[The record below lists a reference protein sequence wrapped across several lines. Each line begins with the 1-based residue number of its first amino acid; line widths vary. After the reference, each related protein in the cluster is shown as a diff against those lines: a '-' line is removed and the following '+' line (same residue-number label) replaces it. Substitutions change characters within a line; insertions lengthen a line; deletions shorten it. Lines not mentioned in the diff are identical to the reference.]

1 MDFFTHQEQAQ
12 SRTYALFVWFAVA
25 VVAVVFAVY
34 AAVTVGLFAGQLFQG
49 DSFHYQIQLN
59 SQGQWFHVH
68 AFWNRSRFFW
78 VSGITF
84 ALIAVGSAYK
94 LYQLQQGGGAAVA
107 EMLGGKRL
115 ASNTHDVLLRRL
127 VNVVEEMAIASGLP
141 VPPIYIMNQSGIN
154 AFAAG
159 FSVSDTVIGVT
170 RGAID
175 MLHRDE
181 LQGVIAHEFSHIL
194 HGDTR
199 MNMRMMGLLHGMTL
213 ISDTGMLLLTAR
225 SSTRYSRRQRSTHPA
240 MFVLG
245 FLLFLV
251 GLIGM
256 VLADLIKRA
265 VSRQREF
272 LADASA
278 VQFTRNPEGIAN
290 ALKVIGGYKQG
301 SQVHHNEAAALGHF
315 FFSNALKRAATSIG
329 STRWWASHPPLLQR
343 IQRIEP
349 SFRGHI
355 TIIEQQDKQQR
366 VLAEARLGFTQAM
379 AADVQPIDA
388 ANYDYQ
394 AWLTAIGKPEK
405 AMLARASERLQ
416 RIPARLRDFAYD
428 SYTARAVCYALLLDV
443 NDKQRHI
450 QMALLEKSADKNVL
464 REMLDIQREV
474 VGLPAELRLPLID
487 LMLPALKTL
496 SQQQYHI
503 FVKNIR
509 LLIQADHRINLFEYM
524 LQRLLLR
531 HLKPSFSSVQIRR
544 VKYRTIQALRAECGC
559 VLGILIAYGSHAEP
573 EVLFKTITMD
583 LLGVPM
589 PWPPVRV
596 LQLSRLNEALN
607 TFECAAPRVKK
618 ALLAASMQV
627 ILADGLLHVKESEA
641 LRAIA
646 DGMDCP
652 VPMI

>member
-12 SRTYALFVWFAVA
+12 SRTYILFFWFACA
-25 VVAVVFAVY
+25 VLAVIFAVY
-34 AAVTVGLFAGQLFQG
+34 AAVTVGLFAGQLFLG
-49 DSFHYQIQLN
+49 DSFQYQSQLH
-59 SQGQWFHVH
+59 SQEQWFQVHV
-68 AFWNRSRFFW
+68 FWNVSRFFW
-78 VSGITF
+78 VSGISF
-84 ALIAVGSAYK
+84 ILIAVGSVYK
-94 LYQLQQGGGAAVA
+94 IYQLRQGGGAAVA
-107 EMLGGKRL
+107 EMLAGKRL

-127 VNVVEEMAIASGLP
+127 INVVEEMAIASGLP
-141 VPPIYIMNQSGIN
+141 VPPIYIINQSGIN

-159 FSVSDTVIGVT
+159 FSPSDMIIGVT
-170 RGAID
+170 RGAIE
-175 MLHRDE
+175 MLNRDE

-199 MNMRMMGLLHGMTL
+199 INMRMMGLLHGITL

-225 SSTRYSRRQRSTHPA
+225 SSTRYSSRQRGTHPA

-251 GLIGM
+251 GLFGM

-290 ALKVIGGYKQG
+290 ALKVIGGFKQG
-301 SQVHHNEAAALGHF
+301 SQVHHNDVSAMGHF
-315 FFSNALKRAATSIG
+315 FFSNALKRAAVNMD

-349 SFRGHI
+349 RFRGHI
-355 TIIEQQDKQQR
+355 NAVGKQDKQQR
-366 VLAEARLGFTQAM
+366 VLAEATAGFAQGMLT
-379 AADVQPIDA
+379 DVQPIDA
-388 ANYDYQ
+388 ARYDYQ
-394 AWLTAIGKPEK
+394 SWLMAMGKPEK
-405 AMLARASERLQ
+405 AMLARANERLQ

-428 SYTARAVCYALLLDV
+428 SYTARAVCYALLLDAA
-443 NDKQRHI
+443 DEQRHV

-464 REMLDIQREV
+464 REMLDIQHEV
-474 VGLPAELRLPLID
+474 MGLSVALRLPLID
-487 LMLPALKTL
+487 VMLPALKTMSVL
-496 SQQQYHI
+496 QYQV

-509 LLIQADHRINLFEYM
+509 LLIQANHRINLFEYM

-531 HLKPSFSSVQIRR
+531 HLKASFSSVNIHR
-544 VKYRTIQALRAECGC
+544 VKYHKIQALRAECGC
-559 VLGILIAYGSHAEP
+559 VLAILISYGSHTEAES
-573 EVLFKTITMD
+573 LFKSVSND
-583 LLGVPM
+583 LLGEVM
-589 PWPPVRV
+589 PWPPLRV

-607 TFECAAPRVKK
+607 KLERAAPRVKK

-627 ILADGLLHVKESEA
+627 VLADGLLHVKELEA